1 MAQGNL
7 AAGTADFLQW
17 AKTGQEFLASLQMR
31 VNEPSKERQM
41 REFRMKEVLALT
53 GLKQHAWRT
62 WTAANVPGP
71 TGEVRLTLEQV
82 HKFMSDHGLRP
93 SRPAGSKPM
102 RLGVATLKGGAA
114 KTITCLHLAHAFAI
128 QGYRVLLIDGDPQG
142 TLTNL
147 CGIRSENV
155 DPDDTLAA
163 VFDRVDAP
171 DLFDEP
177 ALKPKKTHIDG
188 LDFIPATLQM
198 INSDFLIGSAF
209 LNPRNRAVA
218 QRFYTVLDDEL
229 KHVEQDYDI
238 ILLDTSP
245 SFSYVGL
252 SIMWAAN
259 GLIIP
264 MQPSLPDYRATLD
277 FAEMFG
283 QNIGIVEKAARVT
296 REWNPVAIVH
306 TRVDN
311 SPKAEQTTSLVRS
324 FSVNTFF
331 EHRLDVHIPHSQ
343 AVISSTSQF
352 RSVYEMKGGEVR
364 KVRDSFDALANR
376 VLAAVNDV
384 WLNQAAAA
392 KEQMA
397 APEELE

>member
-1 MAQGNL
+1 MAKGNL
-7 AAGTADFLQW
+7 AAGTADFMLW
-17 AKTGQEFLASLQMR
+17 AERGQEFLASLQMR

-41 REFRMKEVLALT
+41 RDFRMKEVLALT
-53 GLKQHAWRT
+53 GLKHHAWRS
-62 WTAANVPGP
+62 WTAANIPGP
-71 TGEVRLTLEQV
+71 AGEVRLTLEQV
-82 HKFMSDHGLRP
+82 HQFMSDHDRRP
-93 SRPAGSKPM
+93 SRPEGARPI

-147 CGIRSENV
+147 CGIRSETVAPEN
-155 DPDDTLAA
+155 TLAA
-163 VFDRVDAP
+163 VFDRVDSP
-171 DLFDEP
+171 DLFDVP
-177 ALKPKKTHIDG
+177 ALHPQKTHIDG

-198 INSDFLIGSAF
+198 INSDFTIGAAF
-209 LNPRNRAVA
+209 MNPRNRTVA

-229 KHVEQDYDI
+229 KRVEKDYDI
-238 ILLDTSP
+238 ILMDTSP

-252 SIMWAAN
+252 SLMWAAH
-259 GLIIP
+259 GLVIP

-277 FAEMFG
+277 FAQMFG
-283 QNIGIVEKAARVT
+283 ENMGYIEQAARVT
-296 REWNPVAIVH
+296 REWNPVAVVH

-311 SPKAEQTTSLVRS
+311 SPKAEQTTELVRR

-376 VLAAVNDV
+376 VLAAIHDV
-384 WLNQAAAA
+384 WGSQVN
-392 KEQMA
+392 A
-397 APEELE
+397 APETVAAP

>member
-1 MAQGNL
+1 MAKGNL

-17 AKTGQEFLASLQMR
+17 AKRGQEFLASLQMR

-41 REFRMKEVLALT
+41 RDFRMKEVLELT
-53 GLKQHAWRT
+53 GLKHHAWRT
-62 WTAANVPGP
+62 WTAANISGTPG
-71 TGEVRLTLEQV
+71 EIKLTLKQV
-82 HKFMSDHGLRP
+82 HQFMEDHGKRP
-93 SRPAGSKPM
+93 SRPKGVSPM

-147 CGIRSENV
+147 CGIRSETVEAEN
-155 DPDDTLAA
+155 TLAA
-163 VFDRVDAP
+163 VFERVDSP

-177 ALKPKKTHIDG
+177 ALRPKKTHIDG

-198 INSDFLIGSAF
+198 IDSDFVIGSAF
-209 LNPRNRAVA
+209 MNPRSRSVA
-218 QRFYTVLDDEL
+218 SRFYTVLDAEL
-229 KHVEQDYDI
+229 KRIEQDYDI

-252 SIMWAAN
+252 SIMWAAH

-283 QNIGIVEKAARVT
+283 QNIGALERSARVT
-296 REWNPVAIVH
+296 REWNPVAVVH

-311 SPKAEQTTSLVRS
+311 SVKAEQTTELVRR

-343 AVISSTSQF
+343 AVTTASSQF
-352 RSVYEMKGGEVR
+352 KSVYEVKGGEVR

-376 VLAAVNDV
+376 VLAAVHDV
-384 WLNQAAAA
+384 WNNQAAATH
-392 KEQMA
+392 A
-397 APEELE
+397 ASAS

>member
-1 MAQGNL
+1 MAKGNL
-7 AAGTADFLQW
+7 AASTADFLQW
-17 AKTGQEFLASLQMR
+17 AKKGQSFLANLQMR

-41 REFRMKEVLALT
+41 RDFRMKEVLELT
-53 GLKQHAWRT
+53 GLKHHAWRS
-62 WTAANVPGP
+62 WIAANAPGP
-71 TGEVRLTLEQV
+71 AGEVRLTLEQV
-82 HKFMSDHGLRP
+82 HQFMADHGKRP
-93 SRPAGSKPM
+93 SRPEGAGPM

-128 QGYRVLLIDGDPQG
+128 RGYRVLLIDGDPQG
-142 TLTNL
+142 TLTTL
-147 CGIRSENV
+147 CGIRAETV
-155 DPDDTLAA
+155 DPESTLAA
-163 VFDRVDAP
+163 VFDRVNSP
-171 DLFDEP
+171 DLFDQP
-177 ALKPKKTHIDG
+177 ALKPQKTHING

-198 INSDFLIGSAF
+198 INSDFTIASAF
-209 LNPRNRAVA
+209 LDPRNRSVA

-238 ILLDTSP
+238 VLLDTSP

-252 SIMWAAN
+252 SIMWAAH

-283 QNIGIVEKAARVT
+283 QNIGSIERSARVT
-296 REWNPVAIVH
+296 REWNPVAVVH

-311 SPKAEQTTSLVRS
+311 TPKAEQTTALVRS

-343 AVISSTSQF
+343 AVISATSQF

-364 KVRDSFDALANR
+364 KVRDSFDALASR
-376 VLAAVNDV
+376 VLAAVHEV
-384 WLNQAAAA
+384 WNNQVGANEPETAT
-392 KEQMA
+392 
-397 APEELE
+397 AP

>member
-1 MAQGNL
+1 MAKGRL

-17 AKTGQEFLASLQMR
+17 AQRGQEFLANLQMR

-41 REFRMKEVLALT
+41 REFRMKEVLELT
-53 GLKQHAWRT
+53 GLKHHAWRT
-62 WTAANVPGP
+62 WTAANIDGP
-71 TGEVRLTLEQV
+71 AGEIKLTLEQV
-82 HKFMSDHGLRP
+82 HQFMEDHGKRP
-93 SRPAGSKPM
+93 SRPEGAAPI
-102 RLGVATLKGGAA
+102 RLAVATLKGGAS
-114 KTITCLHLAHAFAI
+114 KTITCHNLAHAFAI
-128 QGYRVLLIDGDPQG
+128 RGYRVLLIDGDPQG

-155 DPDDTLAA
+155 EPEDTLAA
-163 VFDRVDAP
+163 VFDRVESP
-171 DLFDEP
+171 DLFDQP
-177 ALKPKKTHIDG
+177 ALTPKKTHIDG

-198 INSDFLIGSAF
+198 INSDFVIGSAF
-209 LNPRNRAVA
+209 LNPRSRSVA
-218 QRFYTVLDDEL
+218 SRFYTVLDDEL
-229 KHVEQDYDI
+229 KRIEQDYDI

-252 SIMWAAN
+252 SIMWAAH

-283 QNIGIVEKAARVT
+283 QNIGTVEQSARVI
-296 REWNPVAIVH
+296 REWNPVAVVH

-311 SPKAEQTTSLVRS
+311 SPKAEQTTELVRN

-343 AVISSTSQF
+343 AVISASTQF
-352 RSVYEMKGGEVR
+352 RSVYEMKGGEMR
-364 KVRDSFDALANR
+364 KIRDSFDALANR
-376 VLAAVNDV
+376 MLAAVHTVWNDQV
-384 WLNQAAAA
+384 TAAKAAAA
-392 KEQMA
+392 A
-397 APEELE
+397 S